1 MEEKEK
7 EKLLKDLDAASTA
20 VKRQSGGKPGESA
33 EKIYS
38 LAYQKCVQAGLRPKL
53 RKKYR

>member
-1 MEEKEK
+1 MEEKDK
-7 EKLLKDLDAASTA
+7 ERLIKDLDSASAA

-38 LAYQKCVQAGLRPKL
+38 LAYQKCVQAGLKPRL
-53 RKKYR
+53 RKRYR

>member
-7 EKLLKDLDAASTA
+7 ERLIKDLDSASAAIR
-20 VKRQSGGKPGESA
+20 RQSGGKPGESA

-38 LAYQKCVQAGLRPKL
+38 LAYQKCVQAGIMPKL

>member
-1 MEEKEK
+1 MEEKDK
-7 EKLLKDLDAASTA
+7 EKLIKNLDSASAA

-38 LAYQKCVQAGLRPKL
+38 LAYQKCVQAGLKPRL